1 MVAFRTPGPCFHFDD
16 DFYLD
21 DDPDKN
27 NISPNY
33 KQGPVGLRPIEASHS
48 YAISGTHGALGSMLF
63 SATDRV
69 PGTWYDRTDGTNELR
84 GIEANLG
91 ASKYADN
98 AFRKSSKLTKQ
109 SILSPSKVD
118 VNIHFATKDRV
129 ESITVRGKRGIRS
142 FRFDFDAEE
151 AKLKNMSKN
160 ADVMK
165 PFKDTIEKILSAVA
179 EVR

>member
-16 DFYLD
+16 ESHPDI
-21 DDPDKN
+21 DPDKY
-27 NISPNY
+27 NISPNF
-33 KQGPVGLRPIEASHS
+33 KLGPVGLRPPEASYS
-48 YAISGTHGALGSMLF
+48 YAISGIPGTLGSMLF
-63 SATDRV
+63 SETNRV
-69 PGTWYDRTDGTNELR
+69 PGIWYDRTEGTNKLR
-84 GIEANLG
+84 GIEAALG
-91 ASKYADN
+91 ASNYADK
-98 AFRKSSKLTKQ
+98 AFRKSSKITKQ
-109 SILSPSKVD
+109 STMSPSKVD